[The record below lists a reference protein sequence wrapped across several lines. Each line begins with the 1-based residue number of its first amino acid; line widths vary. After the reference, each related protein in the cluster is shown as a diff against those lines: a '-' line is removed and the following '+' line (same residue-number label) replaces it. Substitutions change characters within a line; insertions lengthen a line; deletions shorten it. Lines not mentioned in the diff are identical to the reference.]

1 MAREPGY
8 CKHKPTGQAY
18 VNLGGKVIY
27 LGMHGTEESKERY
40 NRVKAEWLVNRH
52 AAQFQPRQSDGPLVS
67 DLCNAF
73 LDHAEVY
80 YPTSDELK
88 LFKLAIQPLSALYP
102 SLSTFSFGTTEFKV
116 CRNWWLSDPKRSRVY
131 VNKQMKRLIHI
142 FKWGAGMDLGPAS
155 VVETLR

>member
-27 LGMHGTEESKERY
+27 LGVHGTEESKERY

-52 AAQFQPRQSDGPLVS
+52 AAQFQPTQSAGPFVS

-88 LFKLAIQPLSALYP
+88 LFKLAVQPLSDLFARLP
-102 SLSTFSFGTTEFKV
+102 TLNFGTTEFKV
-116 CRNWWLSDPKRSRVY
+116 CRNWWLIHQLLTGLACGDVFGTPGKRA
-131 VNKQMKRLIHI
+131 NLAGRLLSM
-142 FKWGAGMDLGPAS
+142 GAWILPF
-155 VVETLR
+155 